1 MLTAAQIRKLKPRA
15 RRYTVTDTHGLG
27 LEVMPSG
34 SKIWRH
40 RFKARTSSGRVTIG
54 RWPGVTLE
62 DARRT
67 ADLHRVIIASG
78 KPVTVELLRDQGN
91 ENLQVTVSE
100 FGQRYIHEVLERDRK
115 NPRQLISMLKNEV
128 FSQLG
133 SVLIADVVAA
143 QIRSLVFRKRNQGK
157 PAAAAALRNLIKRMW
172 DYAIVC
178 GAATVNPAHA
188 TPLKFITKKSSRNRT
203 LSRKEVGRFMNTLIC
218 SDQIG
223 KEHINALQLIL
234 LTMVRKSELR
244 LAKWEEI
251 NFEKSEWEIPA
262 EHSKTGKPHIVYLS
276 NQAYRCLLIQAP
288 FSIMH
293 PINVGS
299 CASEMIFPA
308 QGSVYTPMSDS
319 TLNRALARVKWGM
332 PHFTIHDLRRTAA
345 TLLSEEGF
353 APDVIEKA
361 LNHTIK
367 GVRGVY
373 NRAEYS
379 EPRKQMLQAWAD
391 LIDKW
396 RAEA

>member
-15 RRYTVTDTHGLG
+15 RRYTVTDAHGLG

-143 QIRSLVFRKRNQGK
+143 QIRSLIFRKRDQGK

-188 TPLKFITKKSSRNRT
+188 TPLKFIAKKSSRNRT
-203 LSRKEVGRFMNTLIC
+203 LSRKEVGRFVNILLR
-218 SDQIG
+218 SSQLSADH
-223 KEHINALQLIL
+223 KRALQLIL

-244 LAKWEEI
+244 LAQWRDVD
-251 NFEKSEWEIPA
+251 FASDEWEIPA
-262 EHSKTGKPHIVYLS
+262 ENSKTGKPHIVYLS
-276 NQAYRCLLIQAP
+276 QQARGLLWEQSPYTVHREQISDWA
-288 FSIMH
+288 
-293 PINVGS
+293 
-299 CASEMIFPA
+299 IFPA
-308 QGSVYTPMSDS
+308 AFSFQTPMSDS